1 MGLIWKAASIMT
13 LGGMSN
19 PARREPP
26 AKAARGQAK
35 AALDQA
41 KAARDQAKA
50 AKDQE
55 KAAQAQAELAEA
67 ELAEAEAKLANEQA
81 TVIAKAMQE
90 DEAHRQA
97 TWNRSPRKRP
107 RPCRLRQPTSDAAC
121 S

>member
-67 ELAEAEAKLANEQA
+67 EAKLANEQA